1 MTQHVVATVD
11 EIPPGTHKLVTVRG
25 REIGVF
31 NVKGDYYAL
40 LNRCP
45 HAGASLCRGRVGGL
59 VVSDGPGEYEI
70 LREGEILRC
79 PWHGWEYDIRTGQS
93 WCDPVKV
100 NTQAIQ
106 GHGRTRRPHRQRPL
120 HRRDVSGPCRPE
132 LCRGGDV
139 IPRPM
144 ARHCPRLE
152 RASSD

>member
-1 MTQHVVATVD
+1 MSHHVVATVD
-11 EIPPGTHKLVTVRG
+11 EIPPGTHKLVSVRG

-93 WCDPVKV
+93 WCDPEKV
-100 NTQAIQ
+100 NT
-106 GHGRTRRPHRQRPL
+106 RQYRVTIEPGA
-120 HRRDVSGPCRPE
+120 RVAKGPYVAETFPVHVDQNYVVVE
-132 LCRGGDV
+132 
-139 IPRPM
+139 I
-144 ARHCPRLE
+144 
-152 RASSD
+152 

>member
-1 MTQHVVATVD
+1 MSEHHVVGTTD
-11 EIPPGTHKLVTVRG
+11 EIPPGTHKLFTIRG

-59 VVSDGPGEYEI
+59 VVSDGPGDYEI

-93 WCDPVKV
+93 WCDPEKV
-100 NTQAIQ
+100 NT
-106 GHGRTRRPHRQRPL
+106 RQYKVTVEPGAR
-120 HRRDVSGPCRPE
+120 VAKGPYIAETFPVHVDANYIVVE
-132 LCRGGDV
+132 V
-139 IPRPM
+139 
-144 ARHCPRLE
+144 
-152 RASSD
+152 